1 MNISEIEHYTYC
13 NRQWAL
19 ISIDGVWADNL
30 ATSIGHVV
38 HERVDVP
45 QVRSERGQRVA
56 RGLFIWSDQHRLFG
70 RADTV
75 EFGVDGTPLPVEH
88 KSGRRSLLP
97 TLLQLSA
104 QALCLEEMFGRQV
117 DSGAVWLHGKR
128 RRQEVGLTLELKQQA
143 LDMAAAIRASKMQR
157 YLPKAVFDSRCPDC
171 SLINECLP
179 TLVSDRRRALAL
191 HNGLFDPGP
200 GHRRADA

>member
-1 MNISEIEHYTYC
+1 MNLSEIEHYTYC
-13 NRQWAL
+13 SRQWAL
-19 ISIDGVWADNL
+19 ISMDGTWADNL
-30 ATSIGHVV
+30 ATSVGHLV

-56 RGLFIWSDQHRLFG
+56 RGLIVWSDQHGLFG

-75 EFGVDGTPLPVEH
+75 EFGADGIPMPVEH

-97 TLLQLSA
+97 TMLQLSA
-104 QALCLEEMFGRQV
+104 QALCLEEMFGQKV
-117 DSGAVWLHGKR
+117 ELGAVWLHGKR
-128 RRQEVGLTLELKQQA
+128 RRHEVMLTAELKQQA
-143 LDMAAAIRASKMQR
+143 LDAASAIRASRVQHS
-157 YLPKAVFDSRCPDC
+157 LPKAVFDSRCPGC

-179 TLVSDRRRALAL
+179 SLVSDRRRALAL

-200 GHRRADA
+200 PRRQSNA